1 MTNLP
6 DPRTQEV
13 YKELAASGRYVNTG
27 KVLIGVSHV
36 PRPRQMTQG
45 EELIQG
51 ALLGTNRPYVRVLD
65 VAYMT
70 LLAILFA
77 TLFISCAS

>member
-1 MTNLP
+1 MTELSNQ
-6 DPRTQEV
+6 RTDKV
-13 YKELAASGRYVNTG
+13 FKELAASGKYLSTG
-27 KVLIGVSHV
+27 KVLIGVAYV